1 MTKYSEKKKQN
12 NETNHDKTKRKIQ
25 TNSKNKAKNN
35 LTKQIKAGKSFLLRL
50 TLKDLDIWWKLVVI
64 DREMF
69 KEKLNSSRAGKN
81 QDI

>member
-1 MTKYSEKKKQN
+1 MTKYNEKKKTKQRN
-12 NETNHDKTKRKIQ
+12 KSWQNETKNTDQFQKQ
-25 TNSKNKAKNN
+25 SKNKQ
-35 LTKQIKAGKSFLLRL
+35 TTQIKAGKSFLLRP

-64 DREMF
+64 DRVMF